1 MPTQFLSYKHDK
13 GPLTIQVSIENI
25 PTWSYR
31 YRFDEVI
38 ENDTEKNLVKS
49 HLLRKP
55 AGLLKAEHRWTFLL
69 TNTTAFK
76 AINVIVKIDWYQEQN
91 GQQVKVH
98 QWSSDPQEI
107 DAESGVTVEDRV
119 ILNPL

>member
-1 MPTQFLSYKHDK
+1 MPTQFLSYKKDK
-13 GPLTIQVSIENI
+13 GVLSIQISIENI

-31 YRFDEVI
+31 YRFDEII
-38 ENDTEKNLVKS
+38 ENDAQKNLVRA

-55 AGLLKAEHRWTFLL
+55 GSLLSAEHRWTFLL
-69 TNTTAFK
+69 TNTASFK
-76 AINVIVKIDWYQEQN
+76 APNVIVRIDWYQEQN

-98 QWSSDPQEI
+98 HWHPDPVDI

-119 ILNPL
+119 ILNPQ